1 MESTDPERQVSRILL
16 LMDQKENQTLLAR
29 EMSGE
34 HEVTFAR
41 SESDLAG
48 PFDLL
53 VLDGPSLDRLWE
65 RVRLRKAEEEE
76 SVLLPVL
83 LVTSRPDAK
92 MITRHLWRSV
102 DELIITPIEKPE
114 LRARI
119 HILLRARALSVA
131 LMERAGAAE
140 QSARM
145 RDEVM
150 AMVSHDLR
158 NPLNLVLSHVS
169 MLLETATA
177 LEPTQREQLGS
188 IHRAVG
194 QMSRLTE
201 DLLDVS
207 GLESGHI
214 RVDPGEEEADA
225 LIRDVCRQHQ
235 STADAKAVT
244 LRCESP
250 GSLPSVRADRHRMD
264 QLFGNL
270 IGNALKFTPAGGT
283 VVVRAAPAEDRVRF
297 SVRDDGPGLTEAE
310 QARVYERFWQAD
322 GSRSSGGSGLGLAIA
337 RAIVEAHQ
345 GRIGVTSRPEEGAEF
360 WFELPVV
367 SPSD

>member
-1 MESTDPERQVSRILL
+1 VSRVLL
-16 LMDQKENQTLLAR
+16 LMDQKENQALLAR
-29 EMSGE
+29 ELSDE
-34 HEVTFAR
+34 HEVVLAQAD
-41 SESDLAG
+41 SDLAG

-53 VLDGPSLDRLWE
+53 VLDGASLDRLWE
-65 RVRLRKAEEEE
+65 RVRRRKAEEEE

-119 HILLRARALSVA
+119 HILLRARELSVA
-131 LMERAGAAE
+131 LLERAGAAE

-158 NPLNLVLSHVS
+158 NPLNLVLSHAS
-169 MLLETATA
+169 MLLETATS
-177 LEPTQREQLGS
+177 LERKQRDQLSS

-207 GLESGHI
+207 GLESGHV
-214 RVDPGEEEADA
+214 RVDPGEEEAGA
-225 LIRDVCRQHQ
+225 LVREACRQHE
-235 STADAKAVT
+235 SAAEGRSIT
-244 LRCESP
+244 LRCELP
-250 GSLPSVRADRHRMD
+250 DSLPPVRADRHRMD

-283 VVVRAAPAEDRVRF
+283 VVVRAAPAGDRVRF
-297 SVRDDGPGLTEAE
+297 SVHDDGPGLTEAE
-310 QARVYERFWQAD
+310 QDRVFERFWQVD
-322 GSRSSGGSGLGLAIA
+322 GSKSGGSGLGLAIA
-337 RAIVEAHQ
+337 RGIVEAHD
-345 GRIGVTSRPEEGAEF
+345 GRIGVKSRPEEGAEF

-367 SPSD
+367 STSG